1 MTNPAQIQISA
12 ARRRQIVMVCR
23 VDSGLNIPEIAK
35 AVKAHHRTVRDD
47 VRLLEKLGYLQCI
60 GKKQVRMV
68 DAELFTTV
76 TDMDYPLPHESQ
88 QHPRILEKPKP
99 VPLPAGGRLIKFT

>member
-12 ARRRQIVMVCR
+12 ARRKQIVMVCR

-47 VRLLEKLGYLQCI
+47 VRKLERLGYLECI
-60 GKKQVRMV
+60 GTKQVRMV
-68 DAELFTTV
+68 DAEVFKTV
-76 TDMDYPLPHESQ
+76 TDLNYPLPDEPQ
-88 QHPRILEKPKP
+88 QHPRLLEKPKQA
-99 VPLPAGGRLIKFT
+99 PLPAGGRLIKFT